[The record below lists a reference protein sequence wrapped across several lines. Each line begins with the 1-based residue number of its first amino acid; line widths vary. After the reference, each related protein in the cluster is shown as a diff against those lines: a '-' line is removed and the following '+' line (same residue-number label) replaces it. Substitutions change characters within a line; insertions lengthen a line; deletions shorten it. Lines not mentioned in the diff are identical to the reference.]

1 MEENWQ
7 LRRLRAIADYQFG
20 RGVGSE
26 LFPDGVR
33 LVVSKSTG
41 DVRRVYVDDKLLA
54 TLRPSDGFLSL
65 TVEGAKRLMEAVGRR
80 RHWVKVSQEAAP
92 FVAKGRSLFAKHVE
106 DADPNV
112 RPGEEVVVLDG
123 EGRVIAVGRAV
134 LTGRE
139 MKLFR
144 RGVAVKVRSGVLEES
159 K

>member
-41 DVRRVYVDDKLLA
+41 DVRRVYVGDKLLA

-80 RHWVKVSQEAAP
+80 RYWVKVSQEAAP